1 MLFLKIFAGGF
12 ITAGLLLVYLTVQ
25 GMPTAPAEAMSGEI
39 TVSERTSD
47 EYGPVVAYN
56 TNHNEYLVVWEN
68 IWPGGSHDIYAQRVS
83 STGQLLSWFAVSTS
97 PNNKMAPSVSYD
109 PIHDRYLIVWIYD
122 VFGDGSDWDV
132 YGRFIPWEGPDTGL
146 ADFPICT
153 WTSNQ
158 AHPKT
163 AFAYAQQEF
172 LVVWMNA
179 PSGQPTYIS
188 ARRVFSDGSG
198 FPAGGFLVSS
208 GTASRDFPDV
218 TYNLARNE
226 YLVVWDVVEGAVDIH
241 GMRLSGMGVAL
252 QGGDPYAVGEFAIA
266 GWPDIEEK
274 PKVAA
279 CDAADQYLVLWQSDI
294 GTSGADYAIYERF
307 ISGAGVPGTVA
318 QVANTTA
325 KQLNADVACNFQGNK
340 YLAAWQDQY
349 AGGYFGIWAR
359 YVYPDGSM
367 EAEFG
372 IVQPGYQA
380 HREYPAVSGG
390 KTNFLVSWEHI
401 RDGGNRDVHGRLM
414 GYFLFMPFVTK

>member
-1 MLFLKIFAGGF
+1 MLFLKIIAGGF

-25 GMPTAPAEAMSGEI
+25 ALPATPAEAMSGEI

-47 EYGPVVAYN
+47 EYSPAVAYN

-97 PNNKMAPSVSYD
+97 ANNKMAPSVSYD
-109 PIHDRYLIVWIYD
+109 SIHDRYLIVWIYD

-208 GTASRDFPDV
+208 GTASRDYPDV

-241 GMRLSGMGVAL
+241 GMRLSGTGVAL

-266 GWPDIEEK
+266 GWPAVEEK
-274 PKVAA
+274 PAAAA
-279 CDAADQYLVLWQSDI
+279 CAA
-294 GTSGADYAIYERF
+294 
-307 ISGAGVPGTVA
+307 
-318 QVANTTA
+318 
-325 KQLNADVACNFQGNK
+325 
-340 YLAAWQDQY
+340 
-349 AGGYFGIWAR
+349 
-359 YVYPDGSM
+359 
-367 EAEFG
+367 
-372 IVQPGYQA
+372 
-380 HREYPAVSGG
+380 
-390 KTNFLVSWEHI
+390 
-401 RDGGNRDVHGRLM
+401 
-414 GYFLFMPFVTK
+414 